1 MNYIQTEIDGVWII
15 EPKVFNDARGYFM
28 EAFKEEEF
36 RANIGDVHF
45 VQDNESKSSF
55 GVLRGL
61 HYQKGEYSQAKLVR
75 VIKGKV
81 LDVAVDLRRSSP
93 TFGKYVSVELSE
105 ENKRQFFIPRG
116 FAHGFLV
123 LSEEAIFTYKVD
135 NGYAPQAEASIR
147 FNDETIGIDWP
158 VAESQFILSEK
169 DGHAVSFKDA
179 EYFEQDMKIA
189 IVGTGYVG
197 LVTGTCFAEI
207 GVNVICV
214 DTNSEKI
221 EALKQGIIPIY
232 ENGLEEM
239 VNRNAKAGRLQF
251 TTSLESCLNEVD
263 VIFSAVGT
271 PPDEDGSADLSYV
284 LEVARNIGRNM
295 TKYVLVVTKS
305 TVPVGT
311 AGKVRMAIQNEL
323 DKRGVQI
330 DFDVASNPEFLK
342 EGNAVADFMSPDRVV
357 VGVESERAKKLMS
370 KLYKPF
376 LLNNFRVIFMD
387 IPSAEMTKYA
397 ANSMLATRIS
407 FMNDIANL
415 CELVG
420 ADVNMVRSGIGS
432 DTRIGRKFLYPGIG
446 YGGSCFPKDVK
457 ALIKTAEQNGYR
469 MRVLQAVEEVN
480 EKQKSILFEKLQR
493 HFNGDLRD
501 KTIALWGLAFK
512 PETDDMREAPSL
524 ILIDKLLNAGCKV
537 RVYDPAAMTECRR
550 RIGDSVCYATDMYDA
565 ALDADALMLVTEWK
579 EFRLPSWAV
588 IKKAMRTPVL
598 LDGRNIYEKKE
609 IEELGFTYHCIGK

>member
-1 MNYIQTEIDGVWII
+1 
-15 EPKVFNDARGYFM
+15 
-28 EAFKEEEF
+28 
-36 RANIGDVHF
+36 
-45 VQDNESKSSF
+45 
-55 GVLRGL
+55 
-61 HYQKGEYSQAKLVR
+61 
-75 VIKGKV
+75 
-81 LDVAVDLRRSSP
+81 
-93 TFGKYVSVELSE
+93 
-105 ENKRQFFIPRG
+105 
-116 FAHGFLV
+116 
-123 LSEEAIFTYKVD
+123 
-135 NGYAPQAEASIR
+135 
-147 FNDETIGIDWP
+147 
-158 VAESQFILSEK
+158 
-169 DGHAVSFKDA
+169 
-179 EYFEQDMKIA
+179 MKIA

-221 EALKQGIIPIY
+221 EALNQGVFPIY
-232 ENGLEEM
+232 ENGLEDM
-239 VNRNAKAGRLQF
+239 VHRNTKAGRLQF
-251 TTSLESCLNEVD
+251 TTSLESCLDEAD

-284 LEVARNIGRNM
+284 LEVARTIGRNM
-295 TKYVLVVTKS
+295 KKYVLVVTKS

-311 AGKVRMAIQNEL
+311 AKKVRTAIQEEL
-323 DKRGVQI
+323 DKRGIQI
-330 DFDVASNPEFLK
+330 EFDVASNPEFLK

-357 VGVESERAKKLMS
+357 VGVESERAKELMS

-457 ALIKTAEQNGYR
+457 ALIKTAEQNGYQ

-480 EKQKSILFEKLQR
+480 EQQKSILFEKLQR
-493 HFNGDLRD
+493 HFCSDLHN

-524 ILIDKLLNAGCKV
+524 ILINKLLNIGCKV
-537 RVYDPAAMTECRR
+537 RVYDPAAMKECRR
-550 RIGDSVCYATDMYDA
+550 RIGDSVYYATDMYDA